1 MKLTGK
7 EIPSMVEIR
16 VEGVCYS
23 LTLWWEVRPI
33 MRVLP
38 VARRGKNNGVEGE
51 VEGDVSA
58 RAGKRVL
65 EEVDNARI
73 ETHLQSADGTR
84 GQTGG
89 PGLLWAR
96 FRGLVGLLV
105 GDQEGLQGEPIKFG
119 LIGAFR
125 SSDLGLIQ
133 SHFLRLG
140 RILLGLRL

>member
-1 MKLTGK
+1 ML
-7 EIPSMVEIR
+7 
-16 VEGVCYS
+16 EGEKKNEAWVRIVGLPIS
-23 LTLWWEVRPI
+23 LWDRDTLRKVRPI

-84 GQTGG
+84 GADRWAGA
-89 PGLLWAR
+89 PLAR
-96 FRGLVGLLV
+96 FRGLVGSLV
-105 GDQEGLQGEPIKFG
+105 GDPGRPTR
-119 LIGAFR
+119 GA
-125 SSDLGLIQ
+125 
-133 SHFLRLG
+133 H
-140 RILLGLRL
+140 